1 MNTLLDTLWYFCYIT
16 VELVVL
22 FIVITALV
30 EIILMYIPQ
39 DKISKKIEK
48 AGFFGNVIAA
58 GFGALTP
65 FCACST
71 LPMTVGFLN
80 AGIPFGAT
88 MSFLIAS
95 PLLNPI
101 IIAMFGALVGIK
113 AMLIYVAIAFL
124 CAVFFGWGLQKVDAQ
139 KYVKNVRLKKQSCC
153 SAGKK
158 PIEVKK
164 LPWGQKI
171 AIALRAGWDTL
182 RPIFWYLIIG
192 VALGAVIYGYM
203 PSDWVLKIAGPD
215 NPFAVPVAAIIGV
228 PLYIRAET
236 AIPIGVALMG
246 KGMSIGAVIALV
258 IGVAG
263 MAIPEMSMLASI
275 FKKKLVAMIVVVIF
289 LTAVISG
296 YLFNIV
302 L

>member
-1 MNTLLDTLWYFCYIT
+1 MNTILDTIWYFFYIT
-16 VELVVL
+16 IELIVL
-22 FIVITALV
+22 FILITALV

-39 DKISKKIEK
+39 EKISKKIER
-48 AGFFGNVIAA
+48 AGFFGNIIAA

-71 LPMTVGFLN
+71 IPMTVGFLN
-80 AGIPFGAT
+80 AGVPFGAT

-101 IIAMFGALVGIK
+101 IVGMLGAMVGLK
-113 AMLIYVAIAFL
+113 AMLVYVAIAFA
-124 CAVFFGWGLQKVDAQ
+124 CSVFFGWGLQKTNLH
-139 KYVKNVRLKKQSCC
+139 KYVKRVRLKSQGCC
-153 SAGKK
+153 SSGENK
-158 PIEVKK
+158 IEPKN
-164 LPWGQKI
+164 LAWGQKI
-171 AIALRAGWDTL
+171 AIALRAGWDSL
-182 RPIFWYLIIG
+182 RPIIWYMIIG
-192 VALGAVIYGYM
+192 VALGAIIYGYM
-203 PSDWVLKIAGPD
+203 PSEWVLKIAGPE

-258 IGVAG
+258 IGGAG

-275 FKKKLVAMIVVVIF
+275 FKKKLVILIAVVIF

-296 YLFNIV
+296 YLFNI
-302 L
+302 LL

>member
-1 MNTLLDTLWYFCYIT
+1 MNTLLDTLWYFCCIT

-39 DKISKKIEK
+39 KKISKKIEK

-80 AGIPFGAT
+80 AGVPFGAT

-101 IIAMFGALVGIK
+101 IIAMLGALVGIK

-139 KYVKNVRLKKQSCC
+139 KYVKNVRQKKQSCC

-258 IGVAG
+258 IGGAG

>member
-1 MNTLLDTLWYFCYIT
+1 
-16 VELVVL
+16 
-22 FIVITALV
+22 
-30 EIILMYIPQ
+30 MYIPQ
-39 DKISKKIEK
+39 EKISRKIEK

-71 LPMTVGFLN
+71 IPMTVGFLN
-80 AGIPFGAT
+80 AGVPFGAT

-101 IIAMFGALVGIK
+101 IIAMLGALVGLK

-124 CAVFFGWGLQKVDAQ
+124 CSVFFGWILQKADAQ
-139 KYVKNVRLKKQSCC
+139 KFVKNVRLKTQSCC
-153 SAGKK
+153 SGGGED
-158 PIEVKK
+158 PIETKK
-164 LPWGQKI
+164 LPWSQKI

-182 RPIFWYLIIG
+182 RPIIWYLIIG

-258 IGVAG
+258 IGGAG

-296 YLFNIV
+296 YLFNI
-302 L
+302 LL